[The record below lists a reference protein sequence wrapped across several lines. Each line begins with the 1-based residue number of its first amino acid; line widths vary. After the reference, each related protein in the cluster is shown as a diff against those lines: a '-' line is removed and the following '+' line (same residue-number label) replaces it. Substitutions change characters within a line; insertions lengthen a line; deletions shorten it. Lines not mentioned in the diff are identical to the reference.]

1 MRAFFLVGL
10 ILILVIC
17 APAATAVTG
26 VATHPGPS
34 QTPAPTSLPPSVM
47 PGATAEAQATAPALA
62 PGVRGVF
69 GSPIT
74 FATHDELASFGFNAG
89 PSDGQFGAIPAGG
102 GNYVFYGFAASSA
115 TCAGTPKV
123 AGAYAFTG
131 TLEHVTG
138 SNGCTR
144 VFGRGDG
151 PQGWIFDKDYAG
163 GGHIR
168 FTDSVGVVAVAGG
181 KADLTNSRTGLL
193 ISRVS
198 SVEQST
204 IGVLFAP
211 RLPWARM

>member
-1 MRAFFLVGL
+1 
-10 ILILVIC
+10 
-17 APAATAVTG
+17 
-26 VATHPGPS
+26 
-34 QTPAPTSLPPSVM
+34 M
-47 PGATAEAQATAPALA
+47 PGATAEAQATAPAPA

-69 GSPIT
+69 GSPIA
-74 FATHDELASFGFNAG
+74 FANHDELASFGFNAG
-89 PSDGQFGAIPAGG
+89 PSDGQFGAIPTGG

-115 TCAGTPKV
+115 TCAGTTKV

-131 TLEHVTG
+131 TLDHVTG

-198 SVEQST
+198 SVDQST

-211 RLPWARM
+211 QTALGKDVKVLMTTQQALLFGAAFGMGAALLGRLLRSKHGGRG